1 MDFAFEEK
9 MRKICSLRETL
20 FRMSKKRK
28 LDIDRDELMKK
39 AKKFFEE
46 KSENLATKPFTKYFE
61 DEKFCSIHIR
71 DSEADSFREIF
82 GRILC
87 EHPNCRNKSFKSR
100 VS

>member
-1 MDFAFEEK
+1 MGTKLIATPFELE
-9 MRKICSLRETL
+9 EPVG
-20 FRMSKKRK
+20 
-28 LDIDRDELMKK
+28 KK

-87 EHPNCRNKSFKSR
+87 EHPNCRNKPFKSR